1 MPKYDR
7 EEKAKIKFRFVEF
20 DMEGGSAALHES
32 LRAIAGAINRGA
44 KPAALPMTSK
54 PGAQALTAGDA
65 QDPEEAETDD
75 GLTEELPEADQREQ
89 NRANGAPKKLRTPQI
104 VDLDLKTA
112 PGLKEYCDKLQPEG
126 DNKRY
131 LAIVA
136 YLRQHRTVR
145 EVTMDHVYTCYRHMG
160 WNVPRD
166 VSSPLRG
173 LKKSGWLDKG
183 EAKGAYA
190 LNHIGEN
197 EIEKMSK

>member
-1 MPKYDR
+1 MPRYDR

-20 DMEGGSAALHES
+20 EMEGGNTALHES

-44 KPAALPMTSK
+44 KTPALGAAPK
-54 PGAQALTAGDA
+54 PGAPALAGAEARESDEGEP
-65 QDPEEAETDD
+65 DNNNEEMAE
-75 GLTEELPEADQREQ
+75 EEDREES
-89 NRANGAPKKLRTPQI
+89 RGSGPPRKLRTPEI
-104 VDLDLKTA
+104 VPLDLKTA
-112 PGLKEYCDKLQPEG
+112 TSLDEYCDKKKPEG
-126 DNKRY
+126 ENKRY
-131 LAIVA
+131 LVIVA
-136 YLRQHRTVR
+136 YLRKHRNFP

-166 VSSPLRG
+166 VSSPLRS

-197 EIEKMSK
+197 EIEKMGK